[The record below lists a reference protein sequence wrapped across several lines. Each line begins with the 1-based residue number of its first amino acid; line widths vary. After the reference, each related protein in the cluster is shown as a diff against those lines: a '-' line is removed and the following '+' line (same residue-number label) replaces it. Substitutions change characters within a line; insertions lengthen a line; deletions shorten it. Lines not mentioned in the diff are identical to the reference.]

1 MFSNNLNNIDFF
13 NKLQNKFNIKI
24 CFELDSSGPINKI
37 ILSISQNNKML
48 SEMTLYSELLISLN
62 ENLLFQ
68 ISDELDNLDDM
79 YNLLIEQLIIALVM
93 ANISDEEYLNIFTSI
108 LTKKDFVI
116 NEDVKFLLMENKEQF
131 NKFNYEF
138 NKNFSK
144 ELILDFQNDFLDFSK
159 KLKE

>member
-24 CFELDSSGPINKI
+24 CFELDASGPINKI